1 MTWSRDYSLCSTSTR
16 SDVKPN
22 QIKGLIFLAKIRIT
36 IDLETD
42 LFNWLMDYALRCKIS
57 RNKAIEEA
65 LLMLR
70 DATQSD
76 ATRNDAKRNSA
87 IIGTWWKDNK
97 IDLVKIQND
106 VFALHGWNGES
117 YASCWKVTG
126 EHLTIAS
133 KEKYD
138 ILPLSIQRSE
148 DEFEIIGYE
157 VKRI

>member
-1 MTWSRDYSLCSTSTR
+1 M
-16 SDVKPN
+16 
-22 QIKGLIFLAKIRIT
+22 AKIRLT
-36 IDLETD
+36 IDLEAE
-42 LFNWLMDYALRCKIS
+42 LFDWLMDYATRNRIS

-70 DATQSD
+70 DATRND
-76 ATRNDAKRNSA
+76 ATQSDAKRNSA
-87 IIGTWWKDNK
+87 IIGTWWNDNK

-117 YASCWKVTG
+117 YTSSWKVTG

-138 ILPLSIQRSE
+138 ILPITIERGK
-148 DEFEIIGYE
+148 DEFETVGYE